1 MRIVLNVVGVVLVL
15 LGGLWALQGSN
26 MVGGSFMT
34 GQSMWLYIGIIVLIV
49 GLVVLWWVNLR
60 RR

>member
-1 MRIVLNVVGVVLVL
+1 MRIVLNVVGAVLVL